1 MFELIQISFPDY
13 NGVRSQSLVFILQ
26 EVPYETFGTLASN
39 RLGSKLRNS
48 GCESERV
55 SVRTWYCFVC
65 KYRWNLL

>member
-55 SVRTWYCFVC
+55 SV
-65 KYRWNLL
+65 